1 MLLDLRC
8 TGFSHVAGTPL
19 DQERTQERFM
29 GKFGTK
35 TLNFREEFFSFSSHF
50 GTPCITSSCVSI
62 ISVTTVQQCSEAQPC
77 LNFLFD
83 AK

>member
-50 GTPCITSSCVSI
+50 WDTLYHILLCFNHLGYNGT
-62 ISVTTVQQCSEAQPC
+62 AM
-77 LNFLFD
+77 
-83 AK
+83 